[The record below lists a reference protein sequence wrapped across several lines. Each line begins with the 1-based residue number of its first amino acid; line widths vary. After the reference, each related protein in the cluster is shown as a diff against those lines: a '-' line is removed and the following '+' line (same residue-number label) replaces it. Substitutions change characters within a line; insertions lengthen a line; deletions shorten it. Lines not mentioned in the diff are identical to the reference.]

1 MTRRSLMVAIA
12 VATAGCTAQLAK
24 HDTTR
29 EQINAEMDKA
39 VEERAKQ
46 AMMPPLVVEM
56 PKAVEEKPLE
66 QRFDLNVS
74 GAPAAQVFMA
84 IVSGTRYSVV
94 VHPSIRESISVNLKN
109 VTVREALDVLRDLY
123 GYEYRVQSNRITVL
137 PITMRTRVF
146 RVNYIQA
153 NRTGRSDMRVSSGSI
168 TDAPTSG
175 GASGGATTGGGS
187 PQRLT
192 ESSRVTTSSDSN
204 FWGDIVKSIT
214 AIVGSGD
221 GRNVI
226 VNAQSGVIVVRALPA
241 ELRSVE
247 TFLKEMQLIVERQVM
262 LEAKIIDVTL
272 REGFEAGINWAAF
285 RNGSTGVASGVVRP
299 GTTIGPNETLSTPTA
314 LLPDGSPDSAS
325 NFSASALGT
334 STAALA
340 SGLTAP
346 GAVFGFALQAANFAA
361 LLTFLETQGS
371 VNVLSSPRVATIN
384 NQKAVL
390 KVGQDDF
397 FVTNIST
404 TSTTSGSGT
413 VTSPTITVQP
423 FFSGI
428 ALDVTPQIDENNN
441 IILHVH
447 PQVSRVVEQRKV
459 VDLGNLGNFV
469 LPLASSSVN
478 ETDTIVRVQ
487 DGNIV
492 AIGGLMRQETL
503 SADSQVP
510 GVGDV
515 PGLGALFQQKNRR
528 TTKSEIV
535 ILLKPTIVHGDGNWK
550 QDLSDPRARLRKLQ
564 PTPAPRQRLEPAA
577 TQQPE
582 PPAARQSAPAVSEEP
597 APPAAQQPT
606 PAVSEEP
613 APAVSQQSAPPV
625 FQEPAPVAAQ
635 QPELAPLPTP

>member
-1 MTRRSLMVAIA
+1 MTVPQKTLMVVIAI
-12 VATAGCTAQLAK
+12 ATAGCAAQLAK
-24 HDTTR
+24 HDATR
-29 EQINAEMDKA
+29 EQISAEMDKA

-46 AMMPPLVVEM
+46 AMLPPLVVEM
-56 PKAVEEKPLE
+56 PRGVEAKPLE

-74 GAPAAQVFMA
+74 EAPAAQVFMA
-84 IVSGTRYSVV
+84 IASGTRYSMV
-94 VHPSIRESISVNLKN
+94 VHPSIRESISVNLKD
-109 VTVREALDVLRDLY
+109 VTVLEALDVLRDLY
-123 GYEYRVQSNRITVL
+123 GYEFRVQSNRITVL

-168 TDAPTSG
+168 TDAPSSG
-175 GASGGATTGGGS
+175 GAAGTTGGGA

-262 LEAKIIDVTL
+262 IEAKIIDVTL

-285 RNGSTGVASGVVRP
+285 RNGSTRAATGVVRP
-299 GTTIGPNETLSTPTA
+299 GTAIGPNTDPLATPTN
-314 LLPDGSPDSAS
+314 LLPDGSVDSAS
-325 NFSASALGT
+325 NFSAAALG
-334 STAALA
+334 SAASSLA
-340 SGLTAP
+340 TGLTAP
-346 GAVFGFALQAANFAA
+346 GAVFGLALQATNFAA

-404 TSTTSGSGT
+404 TATTSGAGT
-413 VTSPTITVQP
+413 VTTPTITVQP
-423 FFSGI
+423 FFSGN
-428 ALDVTPQIDENNN
+428 ALDVTPQIDADNN

-459 VDLGNLGNFV
+459 IDLGTAGVFT

-492 AIGGLMRQETL
+492 AIGGLMRQESL
-503 SADSQVP
+503 VADSQVP

-515 PGLGALFQQKNRR
+515 PGLGELFKQRNRR

-535 ILLKPTIVHGDGNWK
+535 ILMKPTIINRDENWQ
-550 QDLSDPRARLRKLQ
+550 QDLSDTRERLRQLRHVPAASQ
-564 PTPAPRQRLEPAA
+564 QPAPA
-577 TQQPE
+577 
-582 PPAARQSAPAVSEEP
+582 
-597 APPAAQQPT
+597 AAQ
-606 PAVSEEP
+606 EP
-613 APAVSQQSAPPV
+613 APAAAQQV
-625 FQEPAPVAAQ
+625 EPAAAQ
-635 QPELAPLPTP
+635 QPEPGAAQQLEPGAAQQLEPAPLPTP

>member
-1 MTRRSLMVAIA
+1 MTRYALMIA
-12 VATAGCTAQLAK
+12 MMLALAGCTQQLAK

-29 EQINAEMDKA
+29 DAINAELEKA
-39 VEERAKQ
+39 VEERAKK
-46 AMMPPLVVEM
+46 AMLPPLVVEM
-56 PKAVEEKPLE
+56 PSAVKAKPLE

-84 IVSGTRYSVV
+84 IVSGTSYSIV
-94 VHPSIRESISVNLKN
+94 VHPDIKESISVNLKN
-109 VTVREALDVLRDLY
+109 VTVLEALDVLRDLY
-123 GYEYRVQSNRITVL
+123 GYDYKVQANRITVL

-146 RVNYIQA
+146 SVNYIQA

-168 TDAPTSG
+168 TDAPSG
-175 GASGGATTGGGS
+175 GGGSAGTTTTGGGA
-187 PQRLT
+187 PQSLV
-192 ESSRVTTSSDSN
+192 ESSRVTTKSESN
-204 FWGDIVKSIT
+204 FWADITKSIT
-214 AIVGSGD
+214 AIVGGGG

-226 VNAQSGVIVVRALPA
+226 VNSQSGVIVVRALPA

-247 TFLKEMQLIVERQVM
+247 KFLKEMQLIVERQVM

-285 RNGSTGVASGVVRP
+285 RDGSNRAAGGVVRP
-299 GTTIGPNETLSTPTA
+299 GSDIGNTGPLGTPTN
-314 LLPDGSPDSAS
+314 LLPDGSIDP
-325 NFSASALGT
+325 ASAFTATLG
-334 STAALA
+334 AAASLA
-340 SGLTAP
+340 TGATAP
-346 GAVFGFALQAANFAA
+346 GAVFGLALQTSNFAA
-361 LLTFLETQGS
+361 LLTFLETQGT

-404 TSTTSGSGT
+404 TSTTSGAGT

-428 ALDVTPQIDENNN
+428 ALDVTPQIDKDNN

-459 VDLGNLGNFV
+459 VDLGNLGAFV

-487 DGNIV
+487 DANIV

-510 GVGDV
+510 GAGDV
-515 PGLGALFQQKNRR
+515 PGVGKLFQQKNRR

-535 ILLKPTIVHGDGNWK
+535 ILLKPTIIHNDRNWQ
-550 QDLSDPRARLRKLQ
+550 QDIIETRDRLRSLMQ
-564 PTPAPRQRLEPAA
+564 
-577 TQQPE
+577 
-582 PPAARQSAPAVSEEP
+582 
-597 APPAAQQPT
+597 
-606 PAVSEEP
+606 P
-613 APAVSQQSAPPV
+613 APAPAEQPAADPGTAP
-625 FQEPAPVAAQ
+625 
-635 QPELAPLPTP
+635 